1 MDIGATLPVA
11 VVKDERNPFA
21 DSFRSDD
28 DDLIGHQKTDF
39 GKIVCAIGSCGS
51 NRHSDLLS
59 LMFQH
64 VIGLRDLMNLFD
76 RKDYCRQ
83 RAVF

>member
-1 MDIGATLPVA
+1 
-11 VVKDERNPFA
+11 
-21 DSFRSDD
+21 
-28 DDLIGHQKTDF
+28 
-39 GKIVCAIGSCGS
+39 VCAIGSCGS